1 MEISHAG
8 VRSELHVQTIK
19 SQEMFQRA
27 SKVIPGGVHS
37 NARYLTP
44 YPLYFLKSE
53 GNKIWDIDG
62 NEYLDYFV
70 NHGAIV
76 LGHRYPKVENAVR
89 NQMES
94 GLAAG
99 YESELTVSTTEDL
112 VQMIPHAEMARF
124 AGSGS
129 DAVMSS
135 IHIAR
140 GYTGRKKI
148 LKTEGAWHGTYDY
161 ACASYR
167 SPLAKAGPKKT
178 PRTIPESTGF
188 VQQDIIKNTIVAPF
202 NDSAAL
208 ERIVRKNKRNLAAL
222 IVEPIIHNS
231 GAIMPKE
238 DYLKS
243 VREITEKNDILLI
256 FDEVITG
263 FRGAPGGA
271 QQYYCVEADMATYG
285 KAIANGYPVA
295 AIVGK
300 KDILETSGPDV
311 KSSIG
316 GFGGVIYGG
325 TFHAHHLAVAA
336 CKATMTELKDG
347 RVAKHLNDLTKA
359 LAKGVEEIS
368 KQSHLNMRVEGL
380 GGEFTIYFTDRSP
393 SNYREAI
400 TTDSGNGTKF
410 LGLQRYLQQNG
421 IRLLPRH
428 IYHHGFSYSHTPND
442 IERLLQGIRDW
453 IDQSPK

>member
-1 MEISHAG
+1 MCAQTI
-8 VRSELHVQTIK
+8 RSE
-19 SQEMFQRA
+19 EMFKRA
-27 SKVIPGGVHS
+27 RNVVPGGVHS
-37 NARYLTP
+37 NARYLAP
-44 YPLYFLKSE
+44 YPLYFLRAE

-89 NQMES
+89 TQMDS

-112 VQMIPHAEMARF
+112 VAMIPHAEMARF

-148 LKTEGAWHGTYDY
+148 LKAEGAWHGTYDY

-167 SPLAKAGPKKT
+167 SPLAKAGPKKN

-188 VQQDIIKNTIVAPF
+188 VHPDIVKNTIIAPF

-208 ERIVRKNKRNLAAL
+208 EKIVKKNKKTLAAV
-222 IVEPIIHNS
+222 IIEPIIHNS
-231 GAIMPKE
+231 GAIMPKNG
-238 DYLKS
+238 YLKS
-243 VREITEKNDILLI
+243 IREITEKHGVLLI

-271 QQYYCVEADMATYG
+271 QQYYGIEADLATYG

-300 KDILETSGPDV
+300 RDILEASGPDT

-336 CKATMTELKDG
+336 CKATMAELKDG
-347 RVAKHLNDLTKA
+347 RVAKHLNDLTDI
-359 LAKGVEEIS
+359 LATGVKEIS
-368 KQSHLNMRVEGL
+368 ADTHLNMRIDGL

-393 SNYREAI
+393 SDYREAI
-400 TTDSGNGTKF
+400 TTDNGNGKKF
-410 LGLQRYLQQNG
+410 LSLQKHLQQNG

-428 IYHHGFSYSHTPND
+428 IYHHGFSYSHTRED
-442 IERLLQGIRDW
+442 IERLLRGVREW
-453 IDQSPK
+453 SAQSK

>member
-1 MEISHAG
+1 MCG
-8 VRSELHVQTIK
+8 QTVKSE
-19 SQEMFQRA
+19 EMFKRA
-27 SKVIPGGVHS
+27 SRVVPGGVHS
-37 NARYLTP
+37 NARYIAP
-44 YPLYFLKSE
+44 YPLYFLRAE

-76 LGHRYPKVENAVR
+76 LGHRHPKVESAVR
-89 NQMES
+89 TQMDS

-112 VQMIPHAEMARF
+112 VQIIPHAEMARF

-140 GYTGRKKI
+140 GYTKRKKI
-148 LKTEGAWHGTYDY
+148 LKMEGAWHGTYDY

-167 SPLAKAGPKKT
+167 SPLAKAGPKKS

-188 VQQDIIKNTIVAPF
+188 VHEDIIKHTIIAPF

-208 ERIVRKNKRNLAAL
+208 EKLVKKNKRNLAAVL
-222 IVEPIIHNS
+222 VEPIIHNS
-231 GAIMPKE
+231 GAIMPKGG
-238 DYLKS
+238 YLNS

-256 FDEVITG
+256 IDEVITG

-271 QQYYCVEADMATYG
+271 QEYYRVEADLATYG

-300 KDILETSGPDV
+300 KDILETAGPDT

-325 TFHAHHLAVAA
+325 TFHAHHLALAA

-347 RVAKHLNDLTKA
+347 KVAQQLNDQTEMLK
-359 LAKGVEEIS
+359 KGVEKIS
-368 KQSHLNMRVEGL
+368 ADAHLNMRVDGL
-380 GGEFTIYFTDRSP
+380 GGEFTIYFADRSP

-400 TTDSGNGTKF
+400 TSDGGNGANF
-410 LGLQRYLQQNG
+410 LSLQRYLQQNG
-421 IRLLPRH
+421 VRLLPRH
-428 IYHHGFSYSHTPND
+428 IYHHGFSYSHTRED
-442 IERLLQGIRDW
+442 IERLLRGIREW
-453 IDQSPK
+453 TTVSHK

>member
-1 MEISHAG
+1 MCGH
-8 VRSELHVQTIK
+8 TIK
-19 SQEMFQRA
+19 SQEMFKRA
-27 SKVIPGGVHS
+27 IQVVPGGVHS

-44 YPLYFLKSE
+44 YPLYFLKAE
-53 GNKIWDIDG
+53 GNKIWDVDG

-76 LGHRYPKVENAVR
+76 LGHRYQKVENAVR
-89 NQMES
+89 TQMES

-112 VQMIPHAEMARF
+112 VRMIPRAEMARF

-140 GYTGRKKI
+140 GYTGRKNI
-148 LKTEGAWHGTYDY
+148 LKMEGAWHGTYDY

-167 SPLAKAGPKKT
+167 SPLAKAGPKKN

-188 VQQDIIKNTIVAPF
+188 VHEDIIKHTIIAPF

-208 ERIVRKNKRNLAAL
+208 EKIVKKNKRNLAAVL
-222 IVEPIIHNS
+222 VEPIIHNS

-238 DYLKS
+238 GYLNA
-243 VREITEKNDILLI
+243 VREITAKHDILLI
-256 FDEVITG
+256 IDEVITG
-263 FRGAPGGA
+263 FRGAPGGV
-271 QQYYCVEADMATYG
+271 QEYYGIEADLATYG

-300 KDILETSGPDV
+300 KDVLEAAGPDT

-325 TFHAHHLAVAA
+325 TFHAHHLAIAA
-336 CKATMTELKDG
+336 CKATMAELKDG
-347 RVAKHLNDLTKA
+347 KVARQLNDLTETLK
-359 LAKGVEEIS
+359 KGVQEIS
-368 KQSHLNMRVEGL
+368 RESHLNMRVDGL
-380 GGEFTIYFTDRSP
+380 GGEFTIYFSDRSP

-400 TTDSGNGTKF
+400 ATDGGNGAKF
-410 LGLQRYLQQNG
+410 LSLQRYLQQNG
-421 IRLLPRH
+421 VRLLPRH
-428 IYHHGFSYSHTPND
+428 IYHHGFSYSHTRED
-442 IERLLQGIRDW
+442 IERLLQGIREW
-453 IDQSPK
+453 TTQSQK